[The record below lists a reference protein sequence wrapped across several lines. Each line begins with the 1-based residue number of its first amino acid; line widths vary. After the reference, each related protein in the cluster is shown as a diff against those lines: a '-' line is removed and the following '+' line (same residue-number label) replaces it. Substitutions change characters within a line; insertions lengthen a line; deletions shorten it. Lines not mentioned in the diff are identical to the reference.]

1 MPSSNVSIEWNLDAF
16 EEFRSGPPMQAELR
30 RRGRAI
36 LDGCGGEAEGYGMEG
51 HHSADSPQG
60 RYRVTVFAD
69 TEEARVEN
77 ARDNTLVRNFGRAR
91 G

>member
-1 MPSSNVSIEWNLDAF
+1 MPSSNVRIDWNIDGF
-16 EEFRSGPPMQAELR
+16 EEIRRSSGVVADLE
-30 RRGRAI
+30 RRGAAI
-36 LDGCGGEAEGYGMEG
+36 LAGCGGEAEGYGMEVHQG
-51 HHSADSPQG
+51 AASPQG
-60 RYRVTVFAD
+60 RARVTVFAD